1 MEENYEMS
9 KSPVMFDA
17 QVLVDQP
24 QAGWQHHPEG
34 SFSSNHMPS
43 LDDEDYDDGAEE
55 ALLELMSLGRTESLR
70 LPLGMPCRNQLSRS

>member
-1 MEENYEMS
+1 MS
-9 KSPVMFDA
+9 KNTVMFGA

-43 LDDEDYDDGAEE
+43 LDDEDYDDEAEE
-55 ALLELMSLGRTESLR
+55 ALRADVAGEDGIAEATAGNAI
-70 LPLGMPCRNQLSRS
+70 P